1 MNLRQ
6 RMIPIIFLITAI
18 LSFSIL
24 LFAEGQEGYMKSDGL
39 YLPLGNP
46 EKGREAFKTLKCF
59 TCHRVESDPSLPQPV
74 TQPAP
79 VLARSGMV
87 HNPGDFADAILS
99 PQHKVVVDS
108 GGEMESGR
116 SRMGDF
122 SETMTVRQFVD
133 IVAYLMEQEGW

>member
-1 MNLRQ
+1 MR
-6 RMIPIIFLITAI
+6 RRVVPIIFVITAI
-18 LSFSIL
+18 LGFSIA

-46 EKGREAFKTLKCF
+46 GKGREAFIALKCF
-59 TCHRVESDPSLPQPV
+59 SCHQVHTDLSLPQPV
-74 TQPAP
+74 TIKRAP
-79 VLARSGMV
+79 VLARPGMV

-108 GGEMESGR
+108 GGETEAGR